1 MPCPGD
7 SGGESDEVL
16 LARVAEGDETACR
29 VLLGRHLGPI
39 VAFAARLLGDS
50 TEAEDVAQETFLALW
65 RQAGRWRPGA
75 ARLSTWL
82 HTVARNGA
90 LDRLR
95 RRRTV
100 PLEEA
105 PEPVDPGPGPAQA
118 VQALDVARVVE
129 AATRTLPERQR
140 AALALCHYQELS
152 NIEAAA
158 VLELSVEALESLLSR
173 GRRGLR
179 QRLADQMPELLGEL

>member
-7 SGGESDEVL
+7 SGGESDEAL
-16 LARVAEGDETACR
+16 LVRVAEGDETACR
-29 VLLGRHLGPI
+29 VLLGRHLGSI
-39 VAFAARLLGDS
+39 VAFAARLLGDP
-50 TEAEDVAQETFLALW
+50 TEAQDVAQETFLALW
-65 RQAGRWRPGA
+65 RQAGRWRQA
-75 ARLSTWL
+75 EARLSTWL

-105 PEPVDPGPGPAQA
+105 PEPADPAPGPAQA
-118 VQALDVARVVE
+118 VQVLDVARVVE
-129 AATRTLPERQR
+129 AAILTLPERQR

-179 QRLADQMPELLGEL
+179 ERLADQMPELLGEL

>member
-1 MPCPGD
+1 MPCPG
-7 SGGESDEVL
+7 ESDTAL
-16 LARVAEGDETACR
+16 LARVAEGDEAACR
-29 VLLGRHLGPI
+29 TLLSRHLGPI

-65 RQAGRWRPGA
+65 RQAGRWRQGE

-95 RRRTV
+95 RQRTV

-105 PEPVDPGPGPAQA
+105 PEPVDPNPGPAQA
-118 VQALDVARVVE
+118 VQARDVARVVE
-129 AATRTLPERQR
+129 AAVLALPERQR

-158 VLELSVEALESLLSR
+158 VMELSVEALESLLSR

-179 QRLADQMPELLGEL
+179 ERLADEMPELLGEV